1 MLMFLKNPITG
12 AKVGKNEQ
20 FFKTCKIMVFEI
32 LAFDFKLTVDCKLLF
47 I

>member
-1 MLMFLKNPITG
+1 MLMFLKNPIKG
-12 AKVGKNEQ
+12 AKVGKNE